1 MGKKGRSQQDDQGV
15 LFCSFCG
22 KTQNEVKKLVAGP
35 TAYICDECI
44 ELCRCIVEE
53 DADPSLGDKQRRG
66 IPDPADIKKF
76 LDQYV
81 IGQERA
87 KKTLS
92 VAVYNHY
99 KRLFSPADL
108 SDVEIQKSNILLIGP
123 TGSGKTLLAKTLA
136 KILNVP
142 FTIAD
147 ATTLTEAGYVGE
159 DVENIILS
167 LLQNADYDVERASKG
182 IVYIDEIDKIAKKA
196 GNPSI
201 TRDVSGE
208 GVQQALL
215 KIIEGTLAN
224 IPPKGG
230 RKHPQQ
236 EFIQVDTTNILF
248 ICGGA
253 FNDLAEIIA
262 RRMGVNA
269 MGFGAEIKSRK
280 DKSMGELLRE
290 VQPEDLLKYGLI
302 PEFVGR
308 LPVIATLNELDEQD
322 MVRILEEPKDAII
335 KQYKKLF
342 ELETVMLKFTDG
354 ALRAVAQLAVK
365 RKSGARGLRAIL
377 ENTMLDIMYDIPSRR
392 DVRECVISEEVVRH
406 GEPPILL
413 FEAKTESA

>member
-1 MGKKGRSQQDDQGV
+1 MIKKGKDDRMQGM

-22 KTQNEVKKLVAGP
+22 KTQSEVRKLVAGP

-44 ELCRCIVEE
+44 ELCRYIIEEEE
-53 DADPSLGDKQRRG
+53 DKTVAKDSQGGLLQPKE
-66 IPDPADIKKF
+66 IKKY
-76 LDQYV
+76 LDHYV
-81 IGQERA
+81 IGQEKT
-87 KKTLS
+87 KKILS

-99 KRLFSPADL
+99 KRLLSGADPEGI
-108 SDVEIQKSNILLIGP
+108 EIQKSNVLLIGP

-136 KILNVP
+136 KFLNVP

-167 LLQNADYDVERASKG
+167 LLQNADYDVARASKG
-182 IVYIDEIDKIAKKA
+182 IVYIDEIDKIAKKS

-215 KIIEGTLAN
+215 KIMEGTMAN

-253 FNDLAEIIA
+253 FNDLENIIA
-262 RRMGVNA
+262 KRLGVNA
-269 MGFGAEIKSRK
+269 MGFGAEIKSKKEKR
-280 DKSMGELLRE
+280 SGELLAETRS
-290 VQPEDLLKYGLI
+290 EDLLKFGLI
-302 PEFVGR
+302 PEFIGR
-308 LPVIATLNELDEQD
+308 LPVIATLDDLDESILI
-322 MVRILEEPKDAII
+322 RILVEPKDAII

-342 ELETVMLKFTDG
+342 ALENVNLKFTDG
-354 ALRAVAQLAVK
+354 ALRAVAKLSME
-365 RKSGARGLRAIL
+365 RKSGARGLRSIL
-377 ENTMLDIMYDIPSRR
+377 ENTMLEVMYDIPSQQ
-392 DVRECVISEEVVRH
+392 DIKECVINEEVVLKKER
-406 GEPPILL
+406 PILIY
-413 FEAKTESA
+413 ESKSKTA

>member
-1 MGKKGRSQQDDQGV
+1 MIKRSKDNRMGQGM

-22 KTQNEVKKLVAGP
+22 KMQSEVRKLVAGP

-53 DADPSLGDKQRRG
+53 EEDKTLEKSDKKG
-66 IPDPADIKKF
+66 LPEPKEIKKF

-81 IGQERA
+81 IGQDKT
-87 KKTLS
+87 KKILS

-99 KRLFSPADL
+99 KRLFSQID
-108 SDVEIQKSNILLIGP
+108 SDGIEIQKSNVLLVGP

-136 KILNVP
+136 KFLNVP

-167 LLQNADYDVERASKG
+167 LLQNADYDVARASKG
-182 IVYIDEIDKIAKKA
+182 IVYIDEIDKIAKKS

-215 KIIEGTLAN
+215 KIMEGTMAN

-253 FNDLAEIIA
+253 FNDLESIISKRLGA
-262 RRMGVNA
+262 NSV
-269 MGFGAEIKSRK
+269 GFGAKIKSKKEKRV
-280 DKSMGELLRE
+280 GEVLAE
-290 VQPEDLLKYGLI
+290 VRAEDLLKFGLI
-302 PEFVGR
+302 PEFIGR
-308 LPVIATLNELDEQD
+308 LPVIATLDDLDESTL
-322 MVRILEEPKDAII
+322 VRILLEPKDSII

-342 ELETVMLKFTDG
+342 ELENVTLKFTDG
-354 ALRAVAQLAVK
+354 AIRAVAKLSME
-365 RKSGARGLRAIL
+365 RKSGARGLRSIL
-377 ENTMLDIMYDIPSRR
+377 ENTMLEVMYDVPSQP
-392 DVRECVISEEVVRH
+392 DIKECVISEEVVTNK
-406 GEPPILL
+406 EKPILIY
-413 FEAKTESA
+413 ETKSESA

>member
-1 MGKKGRSQQDDQGV
+1 MIKRSKDNRMGQGM

-22 KTQNEVKKLVAGP
+22 KMQSEVRKLVAGP

-53 DADPSLGDKQRRG
+53 EEDKTVEKSAKKG
-66 IPDPADIKKF
+66 LPEPKEIKKF

-81 IGQERA
+81 IGQDKT
-87 KKTLS
+87 KKILS

-99 KRLFSPADL
+99 KRLFSQID
-108 SDVEIQKSNILLIGP
+108 SDGIEIQKSNVLLVGP

-136 KILNVP
+136 KFLNVP

-167 LLQNADYDVERASKG
+167 LLQNADYDVARASKG
-182 IVYIDEIDKIAKKA
+182 IVYIDEIDKIAKKS

-215 KIIEGTLAN
+215 KIMEGTMAN

-253 FNDLAEIIA
+253 FNDLESIISKRLGA
-262 RRMGVNA
+262 NSV
-269 MGFGAEIKSRK
+269 GFGAKIKSKKEKRV
-280 DKSMGELLRE
+280 GEVLSE
-290 VQPEDLLKYGLI
+290 VRAEDLLKFGLI
-302 PEFVGR
+302 PEFIGR
-308 LPVIATLNELDEQD
+308 LPVIATLDDLDESTL
-322 MVRILEEPKDAII
+322 VRILLEPKDSII

-342 ELETVMLKFTDG
+342 ELENVTLKFTDG
-354 ALRAVAQLAVK
+354 AIRAVAKLSME
-365 RKSGARGLRAIL
+365 RKSGARGLRSIL
-377 ENTMLDIMYDIPSRR
+377 ENTMLEVMYDVPSQP
-392 DVRECVISEEVVRH
+392 DIKECVISEEVVTNK
-406 GEPPILL
+406 EKPILIY
-413 FEAKTESA
+413 ETKSESA

>member
-1 MGKKGRSQQDDQGV
+1 MIKKGKNNRMDDGI

-22 KTQNEVKKLVAGP
+22 KMQSEVRKLVAGP

-44 ELCRCIVEE
+44 ELCRYIVEE
-53 DADPSLGDKQRRG
+53 EEDKQQERETKKDL
-66 IPDPADIKKF
+66 PYPKEIKKF

-81 IGQERA
+81 IGQEKT
-87 KKTLS
+87 KKILS

-99 KRLFSPADL
+99 KRMFSQAEPDG
-108 SDVEIQKSNILLIGP
+108 VEIQKSNVLLIGP

-136 KILNVP
+136 KFLKVP

-167 LLQNADYDVERASKG
+167 LLQNADYDVSRASRG
-182 IVYIDEIDKIAKKA
+182 IVYIDEIDKIAKKS

-215 KIIEGTLAN
+215 KIMEGTLAN

-230 RKHPQQ
+230 RKHPKQ

-253 FNDLAEIIA
+253 FNDLENIIA
-262 RRMGVNA
+262 KRLGANM
-269 MGFGAEIKSRK
+269 MGFGAEIKSKKERK
-280 DKSMGELLRE
+280 VGELLSE
-290 VQPEDLLKYGLI
+290 VRSEDLLKFGLI
-302 PEFVGR
+302 PEFIGR
-308 LPVIATLNELDEQD
+308 LPVIATLDELDAND
-322 MVRILEEPKDAII
+322 LIRILVEPKDAII

-342 ELETVMLKFTDG
+342 ALENVNLKFTDG
-354 ALRAVAQLAVK
+354 ALKAVANLSME
-365 RKSGARGLRAIL
+365 RKSGARGLRSIL
-377 ENTMLDIMYDIPSRR
+377 ENTMLEIMYDIPSRN
-392 DVRECVISEEVVRH
+392 DIKECVINEDVVLKK
-406 GEPPILL
+406 EKPILIY
-413 FEAKTESA
+413 ETKSETA

>member
-1 MGKKGRSQQDDQGV
+1 MQS
-15 LFCSFCG
+15 
-22 KTQNEVKKLVAGP
+22 EVRKLVAGP

-44 ELCRCIVEE
+44 ELCRCIIDEEE
-53 DADPSLGDKQRRG
+53 DKSIEKDPKKVLPEPKE
-66 IPDPADIKKF
+66 IKKF

-81 IGQERA
+81 IGQEKT
-87 KKTLS
+87 KKILS

-99 KRLFSPADL
+99 KRLFSHVDAD
-108 SDVEIQKSNILLIGP
+108 DVEIQKSNVLLIGP

-136 KILNVP
+136 KIINVP

-167 LLQNADYDVERASKG
+167 LLQNADYDVTRASKG
-182 IVYIDEIDKIAKKA
+182 IVYIDEIDKIAKKS

-215 KIIEGTLAN
+215 KIMEGTMAN

-248 ICGGA
+248 VCGGA
-253 FNDLAEIIA
+253 FNDLENIISK
-262 RRMGVNA
+262 RMGANT
-269 MGFGAEIKSRK
+269 MGFGAKIKSKKEKRL
-280 DKSMGELLRE
+280 GEVLSE
-290 VQPEDLLKYGLI
+290 VHSEDLLKFGLI
-302 PEFVGR
+302 PEFIGR
-308 LPVIATLNELDEQD
+308 LPVIATLDDLDESILI
-322 MVRILEEPKDAII
+322 RILMEPKDSII

-342 ELETVMLKFTDG
+342 ELENVNLKFTDG
-354 ALRAVAQLAVK
+354 ALRAVAKLSME
-365 RKSGARGLRAIL
+365 RKSGARGLRSIL
-377 ENTMLDIMYDIPSRR
+377 ENTMLEVMYEIPSQREIK
-392 DVRECVISEEVVRH
+392 ECVINEDVVTNN
-406 GEPPILL
+406 EKPILIY
-413 FEAKTESA
+413 ETKSESA